1 MRELGG
7 KRGLPLGREGP
18 RSGPPG
24 DEPGE
29 ETLQTGQCELDRRC
43 GTWRWAV
50 PCRAQK
56 SSLEGPLC
64 LAEIPGLSC
73 RPGVAIFYFFFNL
86 FYLVV
91 GAYELCGK
99 SCEAEL
105 RLYRRL
111 PGWIL
116 YDLYQGGGRELKIVA
131 VNLPYV
137 YLVCGPEVKK
147 LLKIKSDMIWFA
159 F

>member
-1 MRELGG
+1 M
-7 KRGLPLGREGP
+7 
-18 RSGPPG
+18 
-24 DEPGE
+24 
-29 ETLQTGQCELDRRC
+29 
-43 GTWRWAV
+43 
-50 PCRAQK
+50 
-56 SSLEGPLC
+56 
-64 LAEIPGLSC
+64 
-73 RPGVAIFYFFFNL
+73 
-86 FYLVV
+86 V

-105 RLYRRL
+105 WLYRRL